1 MQQITRAIARQR
13 AHPGDRGGV
22 EWALG
27 ATLLLLLTLAAAP
40 AAHDAPA
47 AARLEPAITEEPL
60 TQYRALRRM
69 HARSEKFGHEG
80 WLDAWTELNEGTFTY
95 VVVSER
101 GSEYVRNKVLHEML
115 KREQQMVAS
124 GQASRGDLTAT
135 NYEFTETDEPL
146 SGERHVLLT
155 PRRKDAMLVHGRMV
169 LTPDGREL
177 LRVEGRLAKNPSF
190 WTSLVNVIRRYARL
204 GGVRVPVSFETTA
217 KVKLAGTSHLRVD
230 YEYESINGRPVPA
243 GAFAVNRR
251 SSNPMPAP
259 GR

>member
-1 MQQITRAIARQR
+1 MRPFTRVIAQHR
-13 AHPGDRGGV
+13 AHPGNRRGV
-22 EWALG
+22 QWAVG
-27 ATLLLLLTLAAAP
+27 TTLVLLMALAAAP
-40 AAHDAPA
+40 VAHDASA
-47 AARLEPAITEEPL
+47 GGDVEPAITEEPL

-80 WLDAWTELNEGTFTY
+80 WLDAWTELNGRTFTY
-95 VVVSER
+95 QVVSER
-101 GSEYVRNKVLHEML
+101 GSEYVRNKVLREML

-135 NYEFTETDEPL
+135 NYEFSETDE
-146 SGERHVLLT
+146 SRAGEHHVLLT
-155 PRRKDAMLVHGRMV
+155 PKRKDVMLVHGRMV
-169 LTPDGREL
+169 LTSDGRDL

-204 GGVRVPVSFETTA
+204 GGVRVPVSVETTA

-251 SSNPMPAP
+251 SSNPMPAS